1 MSTPPLMPCDFA
13 ATARAALVAAGLR
26 PPRTDEVRL
35 VIVDTADWQAWLP
48 MASGLLQP
56 SERERAARFRFEPDR
71 ASYVLAH
78 ALWRIALGYCLGVD
92 TAAVPLHSTPAGQP
106 CLPGTPL
113 ATSLSHSGTLVL
125 IGVGHVTA
133 LGVDIER
140 SPPRTAL
147 APLMPTLC
155 TPGEAVLMRALPAAA
170 LEAALLQ
177 LWTRKEALLKA
188 FGIGLAQEPA
198 AITVPSGGL
207 VAAPAGVAAPACQA
221 HDLRLPAGC
230 VGAWAAPA
238 QAGLGGLHVLS

>member
-1 MSTPPLMPCDFA
+1 MTPPPPIPDDFA
-13 ATARAALVAAGLR
+13 ATARAALVATGLQ

-35 VIVDTADWQAWLP
+35 VLVDTAEWQAWLP

-78 ALWRIALGYCLGVD
+78 ALWRIALSHCLGVD
-92 TAAVPLHSTPAGQP
+92 VPTVPLHSTPAGQP

-113 ATSLSHSGTLVL
+113 ATSLSHSGTAVL
-125 IGVGHVTA
+125 IGVGCVAA

-147 APLMPTLC
+147 AALIPTLC
-155 TPGEAVLMRALPAAA
+155 TPGEAALLRALPAPA
-170 LEAALLQ
+170 LEPALLQ

-188 FGIGLAQEPA
+188 FGIGLVQEPA
-198 AITVPSGGL
+198 AIAVPAGAP
-207 VAAPAGVAAPACQA
+207 VAPPAGVAAPACRA
-221 HDLRLPAGC
+221 HDLHLPAGR

-238 QAGLGGLHVLS
+238 PAWLGGLHVLS